1 MPHFRRALRRRAP
14 NSMQCGLHFSEPDE
28 RPNTHPASTLTM
40 ISANYTLAPFT
51 NKTVPNDA
59 DRSTYTSNP
68 TRKRKADV
76 ALGRPVGSPL
86 KHRGRTDSFNAGHL
100 RGKGFDRYDLDGL
113 CIFDSLALDGLTM
126 LHDEKGE
133 AHLIVPNAGG
143 AIGGRRTASAMLQ
156 AVTHRHIIW
165 GSQHS
170 VDPVVAL
177 PWQEGPSIGFAPA
190 AGSATETNEM
200 LILPTTNG
208 GTVEISAAEWIDAVL
223 EGLDDRSRGLAVSD
237 PHPTPKGTVTD
248 PSVPHTKVAAESP
261 KASPFFCDFFEIG
274 PPGSGFDHIDADKD
288 LGQDLTFEEI

>member
-1 MPHFRRALRRRAP
+1 
-14 NSMQCGLHFSEPDE
+14 
-28 RPNTHPASTLTM
+28 M
-40 ISANYTLAPFT
+40 ISGNYALAPFS
-51 NKTVPNDA
+51 NKTVPNVA

-100 RGKGFDRYDLDGL
+100 RGEGFDPYDLGDL

-126 LHDEKGE
+126 LHDDKGE
-133 AHLIVPNAGG
+133 AHLIIPNAGARG

-156 AVTHRHIIW
+156 AVSHRHIIW

-177 PWQEGPSIGFAPA
+177 PWQEGASII
-190 AGSATETNEM
+190 ETDEM
-200 LILPTTNG
+200 LILPTPGG
-208 GTVEISAAEWIDAVL
+208 GTVEINAAEWIDTLL
-223 EGLDDRSRGLAVSD
+223 EELDDRSCGLAVSD

-248 PSVPHTKVAAESP
+248 PSIPPAKVAAESP

-274 PPGSGFDHIDADKD
+274 PPGSGFDYIDADKD
-288 LGQDLTFEEI
+288 LGQDLTFDEI

>member
-177 PWQEGPSIGFAPA
+177 PWQEGPSII
-190 AGSATETNEM
+190 ETDEM
-200 LILPTTNG
+200 LILPTSNG

-248 PSVPHTKVAAESP
+248 PSVPSTKVAAESP

-274 PPGSGFDHIDADKD
+274 PPGSGFDYIDADKD